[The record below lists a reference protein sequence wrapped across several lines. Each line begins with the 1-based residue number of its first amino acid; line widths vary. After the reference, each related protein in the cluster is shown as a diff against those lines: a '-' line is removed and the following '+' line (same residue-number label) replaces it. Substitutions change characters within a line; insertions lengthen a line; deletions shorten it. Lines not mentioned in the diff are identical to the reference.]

1 MWSVIPM
8 IKLICKFLLTN
19 TQVSTLPETF
29 ANDSSAN
36 IKFSKNQSSKMIQ
49 LGGFNHVS
57 LMLNQAKATSEII
70 NEV

>member
-1 MWSVIPM
+1 MWLVIPM
-8 IKLICKFLLTN
+8 RKLICKFLLTN
-19 TQVSTLPETF
+19 TQIAKLRETF

-36 IKFSKNQSSKMIQ
+36 IKFSKNQLSKMIQ